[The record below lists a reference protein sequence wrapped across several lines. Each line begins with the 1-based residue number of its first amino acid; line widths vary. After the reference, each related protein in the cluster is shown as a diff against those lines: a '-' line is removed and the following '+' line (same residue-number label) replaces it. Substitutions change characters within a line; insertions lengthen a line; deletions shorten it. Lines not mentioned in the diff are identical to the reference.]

1 MEINNFFKIC
11 DGSLDAVKAFTVE
24 KLKVL
29 GNIKKALR
37 FSEIVNNVREQSEG
51 KKTKKK
57 IPENFEKNSPVFL
70 QPSRIF

>member
-29 GNIKKALR
+29 GNIEKALR

-57 IPENFEKNSPVFL
+57 IK
-70 QPSRIF
+70 

>member
-29 GNIKKALR
+29 GNIEKALR
-37 FSEIVNNVREQSEG
+37 FSEIVNNVREQSEA
-51 KKTKKK
+51 KKSKK
-57 IPENFEKNSPVFL
+57 
-70 QPSRIF
+70 RIK